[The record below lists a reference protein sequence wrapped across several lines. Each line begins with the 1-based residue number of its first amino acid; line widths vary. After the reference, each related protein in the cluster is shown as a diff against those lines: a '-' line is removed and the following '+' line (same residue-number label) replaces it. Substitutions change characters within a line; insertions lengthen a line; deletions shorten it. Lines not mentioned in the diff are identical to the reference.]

1 MEFRPLGRTGLKV
14 SVLSLGAM
22 TFGDGGVFMKGVSSP
37 DDEARRVF
45 DAAIDAGVNLVDT
58 ADVYSNGGSEV
69 LTGAWIRG
77 KRDTVLLA
85 TKCRFPTG
93 TGPNGGGA
101 SRHHILRSCEASLKR
116 LGTDVIDLYQ
126 IHLQDGT
133 TPIEE
138 TMRALDDL
146 VTAGK
151 IRYAGCSNYTGYRLT
166 EALWASDKRNQVRF
180 ESVQLQWSLAI
191 RDCER
196 EMIPACRAF
205 GLGVLVWSP
214 LASGFL
220 SGKYDRNTRP
230 EGSRLAS
237 WGDSWERLA
246 TERNFAVIDTL
257 RAIATA
263 HETTPAAVAL
273 AWLLSRPETS
283 SIILG
288 ARTTEQLAGNLAA
301 LSVNLTPADL
311 QQLGAVSTMDWGYPY
326 SMIGRSQPW

>member
-1 MEFRPLGRTGLKV
+1 MEYRPLGRTGLKV
-14 SVLSLGAM
+14 SVLSIGAM
-22 TFGDGGVFMKGVSSP
+22 TWGDGGVFMKGVTSP
-37 DDEARRVF
+37 DEEGRRVF

-69 LTGAWIRG
+69 LTGEWIRG

-93 TGPNGGGA
+93 VGPNGGGA
-101 SRHHILRSCEASLKR
+101 SRHHIHRSCEASLKR

-146 VTAGK
+146 VRAGK
-151 IRYAGCSNYTGYRLT
+151 VRYVGCSNYTGYRLT
-166 EALWASDKRNQVRF
+166 ESLWASDRRNHVRY

-230 EGSRLAS
+230 EGSRLAA
-237 WGDSWERLA
+237 WGDTWKRLA
-246 TERNFAVIDTL
+246 TERNFALIDVL
-257 RAIATA
+257 RTIAAA
-263 HETTPAAVAL
+263 HETTVSAVAL
-273 AWLLSRPETS
+273 AWLLARPETS
-283 SIILG
+283 SVILG

-301 LSVNLTPADL
+301 LEVVLSAADRTRL
-311 QQLGAVSTMDWGYPY
+311 DEASAPDWGYPY
-326 SMIGRSQPW
+326 TMIARSQPW